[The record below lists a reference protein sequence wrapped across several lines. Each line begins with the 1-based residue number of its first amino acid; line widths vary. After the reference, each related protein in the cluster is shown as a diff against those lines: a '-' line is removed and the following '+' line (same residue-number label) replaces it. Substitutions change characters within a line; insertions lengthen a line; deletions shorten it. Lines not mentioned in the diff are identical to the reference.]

1 MPTDL
6 RFPAPDGTGF
16 QTRAALLCVQD
27 GQLLLNLDRRYPGFY
42 TLPGGAIQ
50 TGESS
55 EAAARREWYEETGL
69 RAEVTRCAT
78 VENFFRWEGREC
90 HEFGFFFRV
99 ALTGELPPSVL
110 DNPHVT
116 FCWLPIAELGRHTIY
131 PLCLP
136 QLLQVP
142 AGEIGHFV
150 TDER

>member
-27 GQLLLNLDRRYPGFY
+27 GKLLLNLDRRYPDFY
-42 TLPGGAIQ
+42 ILPGGAIQ

-69 RAEVTRCAT
+69 WADVARCAV
-78 VENFFRWEGREC
+78 VERFFHWEGHDY

-99 ALTGELPPSVL
+99 ALTGELPPTVL
-110 DNPHVT
+110 DNPHVA
-116 FCWLPIAELGRHTIY
+116 FRWLPLAELDQHTIY
-131 PLCLP
+131 PRCLP
-136 QLLQVP
+136 QLLQVS